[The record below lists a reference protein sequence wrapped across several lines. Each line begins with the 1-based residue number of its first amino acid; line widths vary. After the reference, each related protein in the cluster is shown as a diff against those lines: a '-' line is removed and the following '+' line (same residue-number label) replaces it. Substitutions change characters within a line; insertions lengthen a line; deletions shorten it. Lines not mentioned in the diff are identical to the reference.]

1 MVGLW
6 LDSRPW
12 FRIFPTLPRIA
23 KVSVHGLSGRES
35 GRKLIGRE
43 RDGREV
49 DSTASLRWKKT
60 GTYILSVYKRGEKT
74 RARAEAEARARES
87 GLKGDLW
94 ILLTEKSVSLP
105 RCYVDFALYFAKTS
119 KRLLRGDSFCIRSCC
134 FRGARRIIARNDRKF
149 RRVALTGPL
158 VSMRVHANTW

>member
-43 RDGREV
+43 RDGRE
-49 DSTASLRWKKT
+49 LIPLHPFGKKKT

-74 RARAEAEARARES
+74 RARAEAEARRGRAVWRVIYEYCLRRKVYRYRAATSISLSTSRRLRNDFCAAIPFVYVRVVS
-87 GLKGDLW
+87 GG
-94 ILLTEKSVSLP
+94 
-105 RCYVDFALYFAKTS
+105 
-119 KRLLRGDSFCIRSCC
+119 
-134 FRGARRIIARNDRKF
+134 RRIIVRNDRKF
-149 RRVALTGPL
+149 RRVVLTGPL